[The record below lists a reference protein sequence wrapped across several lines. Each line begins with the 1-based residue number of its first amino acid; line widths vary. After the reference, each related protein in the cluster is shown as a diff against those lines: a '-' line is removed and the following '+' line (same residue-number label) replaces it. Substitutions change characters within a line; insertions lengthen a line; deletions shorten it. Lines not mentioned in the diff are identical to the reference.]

1 MTKFISNLKL
11 VYKLLLP
18 VSVLIVVSVG
28 IVWYAASG
36 LTSLSS
42 ETANLVDL
50 RAARAALSLEAGM
63 AVNGASTKIRDV
75 VIVTAAADL
84 KDAAAAFAKNAD
96 NADAL
101 LQKLTA
107 LSDNPERRAR
117 NEEGQSLLRD
127 YRKIGDEVINLTT
140 RSERDKAVAL
150 LDEQLRPALKK
161 ITDFIAARVAS
172 SKVELQKGKEDAA
185 LLATE
190 TTRTL
195 IVAAGLGLA
204 IALLL
209 LAWIALYQ
217 MARPLNRM
225 GAAME
230 ALAKG
235 DLKIEVNG
243 ADRRDEVG
251 SLARSLVVFKD
262 NAIEADR
269 LSREQREEEERKEKQ
284 RLEMAGFIRDF
295 AAVADAAAVGDFTR
309 RIDQGGRSDELEQ
322 LGGQLNEMVG
332 SVHRAIDELAE
343 VLGAMAQGD
352 LTRRVAGDYQGMLEQ
367 LKSDCNSTADQLA
380 ETVSKIVAGSGAIS
394 SAASEISAGSIDLST
409 RTEQQASS
417 LEETAASMEELSA
430 TVRQNSE
437 NAQQANQL
445 AAGAN
450 AAADRG
456 GTVTAQA
463 VDAMAR
469 IEGASQK
476 ISDIISVIDEIAF
489 QTNLLA
495 LNAAVEAARA
505 GDAGKG
511 FAVVASEVRT
521 LAQRSAQASKEIK
534 ALIIDSGNQVKDGV
548 KLVNEAGGSLGEIV
562 ASVKRVADIVSEIA
576 AASAEQAAG
585 VEQVNSAVTQ
595 MDEMTQKNAALVEE
609 STAAARSLEEQAAE
623 LTELMAFFTIESGN
637 RQRAGATGN
646 PVVDRAFGMSG
657 GSPVQL
663 PRPVAAKP
671 KPAVKKLPA
680 KRRAAGGAADWKE
693 F

>member
-1 MTKFISNLKL
+1 
-11 VYKLLLP
+11 
-18 VSVLIVVSVG
+18 
-28 IVWYAASG
+28 
-36 LTSLSS
+36 
-42 ETANLVDL
+42 
-50 RAARAALSLEAGM
+50 
-63 AVNGASTKIRDV
+63 
-75 VIVTAAADL
+75 
-84 KDAAAAFAKNAD
+84 
-96 NADAL
+96 
-101 LQKLTA
+101 
-107 LSDNPERRAR
+107 
-117 NEEGQSLLRD
+117 
-127 YRKIGDEVINLTT
+127 
-140 RSERDKAVAL
+140 
-150 LDEQLRPALKK
+150 
-161 ITDFIAARVAS
+161 
-172 SKVELQKGKEDAA
+172 
-185 LLATE
+185 
-190 TTRTL
+190 
-195 IVAAGLGLA
+195 
-204 IALLL
+204 
-209 LAWIALYQ
+209 
-217 MARPLNRM
+217 
-225 GAAME
+225 
-230 ALAKG
+230 
-235 DLKIEVNG
+235 
-243 ADRRDEVG
+243 
-251 SLARSLVVFKD
+251 
-262 NAIEADR
+262 
-269 LSREQREEEERKEKQ
+269 
-284 RLEMAGFIRDF
+284 
-295 AAVADAAAVGDFTR
+295 
-309 RIDQGGRSDELEQ
+309 
-322 LGGQLNEMVG
+322 
-332 SVHRAIDELAE
+332 
-343 VLGAMAQGD
+343 
-352 LTRRVAGDYQGMLEQ
+352 
-367 LKSDCNSTADQLA
+367 
-380 ETVSKIVAGSGAIS
+380 
-394 SAASEISAGSIDLST
+394 
-409 RTEQQASS
+409 
-417 LEETAASMEELSA
+417 MEELSA

-450 AAADRG
+450 AAANRG

-623 LTELMAFFTIESGN
+623 LTELMAFFTIEDGN
-637 RQRAGATGN
+637 RQRNGATGN

-663 PRPVAAKP
+663 PRPAAAKP
-671 KPAVKKLPA
+671 KPAAKKLPA
-680 KRRAAGGAADWKE
+680 KRRATGGADWKE

>member
-1 MTKFISNLKL
+1 MSRFITNLKL
-11 VYKLLLP
+11 LQKILIPAALLLA
-18 VSVLIVVSVG
+18 VSIA
-28 IVWYAASG
+28 IVWYAAAG
-36 LTSLSS
+36 LTNLSR
-42 ETANLVDL
+42 ETAELVDF
-50 RAARAALSLEAGM
+50 RAARALLSLEAGM
-63 AVNGASTKIRDV
+63 HVRGAATSLRELLVEGREAEMKDAVA
-75 VIVTAAADL
+75 IVTKELD
-84 KDAAAAFAKNAD
+84 DATRNLD
-96 NADAL
+96 
-101 LQKLTA
+101 KLMT
-107 LSDNPERRAR
+107 LSDNSERRAR
-117 NEEGQSLLRD
+117 YEEGQRDLQD
-127 YRKIGDEVINLTT
+127 YRKAALQIIDAATKGNREQGLAIIDGDSRT
-140 RSERDKAVAL
+140 
-150 LDEQLRPALKK
+150 ALKK
-161 ITDFIAARVAS
+161 VTAFIDARVENNQQ
-172 SKVELQKGKEDAA
+172 ELEKGKADAA
-185 LLATE
+185 SVAVD
-190 TTRTL
+190 TTRAL
-195 IVAAGLGLA
+195 
-204 IALLL
+204 IALASIGLVIAFLL
-209 LAWIALYQ
+209 LGWIAIYQ
-217 MARPLNRM
+217 ISRPIVTLTRKMRAMVDDDVDGSTSGRTNEVAIM
-225 GAAME
+225 SGAVDTVENAVAE
-230 ALAKG
+230 VSDILSALAKG
-235 DLKIEVNG
+235 DL
-243 ADRRDEVG
+243 
-251 SLARSLVVFKD
+251 
-262 NAIEADR
+262 
-269 LSREQREEEERKEKQ
+269 
-284 RLEMAGFIRDF
+284 
-295 AAVADAAAVGDFTR
+295 TR
-309 RIDQGGRSDELEQ
+309 RIDARYGGALGRIVSDANQ
-322 LGGQLNEMVG
+322 
-332 SVHRAIDELAE
+332 A
-343 VLGAMAQGD
+343 
-352 LTRRVAGDYQGMLEQ
+352 
-367 LKSDCNSTADQLA
+367 ADQLA